1 MPSFSTLSELFH
13 FGSSELKK
21 NKISNYHK
29 EAEWLLLDIINK
41 NSSWLSIN
49 KQQQP
54 TNQQIESYT
63 ESIYKRSDHIPL
75 QLIMGKASF
84 YGRDFIL
91 YPDVF
96 IPRADSEVIID
107 IIKKKTFQ
115 SAIDIACG
123 TGCIGIT
130 VSLEC
135 PDASIDLLDVS
146 EIAISNT
153 NRNIQYLKPTSI
165 GSVFNEDIIK
175 NHPHSSYDII
185 ISNPPYISLKDVVEL
200 EHSVKYYDPL
210 DALSDLKD
218 GIYFYQRIYDL
229 SDSMLNDGGIIIL
242 EFGTYQQAKEIINI
256 FKGFRYKIYNDMAH
270 NPRVIE
276 FQK

>member
-107 IIKKKTFQ
+107 IIKKKHFN
-115 SAIDIACG
+115 
-123 TGCIGIT
+123 
-130 VSLEC
+130 
-135 PDASIDLLDVS
+135 LLL
-146 EIAISNT
+146 I
-153 NRNIQYLKPTSI
+153 LP
-165 GSVFNEDIIK
+165 
-175 NHPHSSYDII
+175 
-185 ISNPPYISLKDVVEL
+185 VV
-200 EHSVKYYDPL
+200 
-210 DALSDLKD
+210 
-218 GIYFYQRIYDL
+218 
-229 SDSMLNDGGIIIL
+229 
-242 EFGTYQQAKEIINI
+242 
-256 FKGFRYKIYNDMAH
+256 
-270 NPRVIE
+270 RVVLVLR
-276 FQK
+276 